1 MSHVAPQKKEKPYL
15 NYEQDVL
22 YKPLVKLINEYE
34 SASHGGLN
42 AFNLGGDKGGHR
54 PIGSGNSTTDPLG
67 GIIKPLTERTVGEV
81 SQLWKNARDRT
92 NPYYVWAAGKWQI
105 IPGTGKAVRKG
116 DYGPIDVKDT
126 DLFDART
133 QWKFGKALIDYRLR
147 GNAPGFTKEWLGLS
161 NVPTAELQSAINQV
175 RLNLSSFNKLSKE
188 QQASTKLQHE
198 DPGAYAYKQSSQT
211 RLNDKKNLPI
221 GTMAIL
227 GGKKKYWAGETYEW
241 QTKGSFNSLVKKNY
255 FDENPFSRT
264 AKNLLGEGVIYN
276 KELLI
281 GNK

>member
-22 YKPLVKLINEYE
+22 YKPLVKLIEKYE

-42 AFNLGGDKGGHR
+42 AFNLGGEQGGHK

-81 SQLWKNARDRT
+81 SQLWKNSL
-92 NPYYVWAAGKWQI
+92 
-105 IPGTGKAVRKG
+105 IPGTKHYVHAAGQNQIIAKTGLALLRG
-116 DYGPIDVKDT
+116 NYGNLGIKDT

-161 NVPTAELQSAINQV
+161 NVSTPELQSAINQV
-175 RLNLSSFNKLSKE
+175 RLNLSNFNKLSKE
-188 QQASTKLQHE
+188 QQASTTLQYE
-198 DPGAYAYKQSSQT
+198 DPKAYAYKQSSQT
-211 RLNDKKNLPI
+211 RLNDKKNLPR
-221 GTMAIL
+221 GTAAKL
-227 GGKKKYWAGETYEW
+227 NGKKVYWPGNVSGADWWSKEAYNDYFR
-241 QTKGSFNSLVKKNY
+241 KGKHLHAVQRPLFEL
-255 FDENPFSRT
+255 T
-264 AKNLLGEGVIYN
+264 GGAKDLMI
-276 KELLI
+276 K
-281 GNK
+281 